1 MKKSNLKILNELL
14 KNHDWFSQ
22 YSDDHQ
28 IWKLGSEERE
38 ALHKFIY
45 LNGGWNKEV
54 LTTWN
59 KYAPK
64 RFKYDMEWI
73 TEFFTNKNSNYI
85 KDMERKYKQL
95 NNK

>member
-45 LNGGWNKEV
+45 LI
-54 LTTWN
+54 
-59 KYAPK
+59 
-64 RFKYDMEWI
+64 R
-73 TEFFTNKNSNYI
+73 
-85 KDMERKYKQL
+85 
-95 NNK
+95 